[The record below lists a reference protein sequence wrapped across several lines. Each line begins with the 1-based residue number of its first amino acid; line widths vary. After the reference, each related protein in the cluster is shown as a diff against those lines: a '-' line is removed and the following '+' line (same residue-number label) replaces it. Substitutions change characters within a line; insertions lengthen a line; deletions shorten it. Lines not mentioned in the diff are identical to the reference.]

1 MNKILMSFMVLAMLA
16 TTSFAQN
23 VGGHLAL
30 NFGTTIG
37 EYNEDVSWGLGVNA
51 GVAAKFT
58 LIPMLD
64 LAPEIDFEMR
74 RASDDDVTWTTMA
87 INIPVLLRVNVM
99 PQLFLEVGP
108 TVAFLL
114 SSEMEK
120 DVELRGATVF
130 GATVSGPA
138 TVSVDL
144 GSDEIDV
151 LETFELG
158 LAAGA
163 GFTVMPK
170 LDLNFRVATGLTS
183 LVSDDVGEAKNLQLQ
198 LGGTYWFL

>member
-1 MNKILMSFMVLAMLA
+1 MSFMVLAMLA

-108 TVAFLL
+108 TVAFL
-114 SSEMEK
+114 
-120 DVELRGATVF
+120 
-130 GATVSGPA
+130 
-138 TVSVDL
+138 
-144 GSDEIDV
+144 
-151 LETFELG
+151 
-158 LAAGA
+158 
-163 GFTVMPK
+163 
-170 LDLNFRVATGLTS
+170 
-183 LVSDDVGEAKNLQLQ
+183 
-198 LGGTYWFL
+198 

>member
-37 EYNEDVSWGLGVNA
+37 EDNEDVPWGLGVNA

-74 RASDDDVTWTTMA
+74 RASDDDATWTTMA

-114 SSEMEK
+114 SSEMET
-120 DVELRGATVF
+120 DVTELGDV
-130 GATVSGPA
+130 ATVSM
-138 TVSVDL
+138 DL

-170 LDLNFRVATGLTS
+170 LDLNFRVAMGLTS
-183 LVSDDVGEAKNLQLQ
+183 LVSDDFGEAKNLQLQ

>member
-37 EYNEDVSWGLGVNA
+37 EDNEDVPWGLGVNA

-64 LAPEIDFEMR
+64 LAPEMDFELR
-74 RASDDDVTWTTMA
+74 RASDDDATWTTMA

-114 SSEMEK
+114 SSEMETEVTELG
-120 DVELRGATVF
+120 DV
-130 GATVSGPA
+130 ATVSM
-138 TVSVDL
+138 DL

-170 LDLNFRVATGLTS
+170 LDLNFRVAMGLTS
-183 LVSDDVGEAKNLQLQ
+183 LVSDDFGEAKNLQLQ

>member
-37 EYNEDVSWGLGVNA
+37 EDNEDVPWGLGVNA

-114 SSEMEK
+114 SSEMETE
-120 DVELRGATVF
+120 VTELG
-130 GATVSGPA
+130 GGA

-144 GSDEIDV
+144 GSDDIDV

-170 LDLNFRVATGLTS
+170 LDLNFRVAMGLTS
-183 LVSDDVGEAKNLQLQ
+183 LVSDDFGEAKNLQLQ

>member
-37 EYNEDVSWGLGVNA
+37 EDNEDVPWGLGVNA

-114 SSEMEK
+114 SSEMET
-120 DVELRGATVF
+120 DVDELG
-130 GATVSGPA
+130 GATVSM
-138 TVSVDL
+138 DL

-170 LDLNFRVATGLTS
+170 LDLNFRVAMGLTS

>member
-37 EYNEDVSWGLGVNA
+37 EDNEDVPWGLGVNA

-74 RASDDDVTWTTMA
+74 RASDDDATWTTMA

-114 SSEMEK
+114 SSEMETE
-120 DVELRGATVF
+120 VTELGGV
-130 GATVSGPA
+130 A

-144 GSDEIDV
+144 GSDDIDV

-170 LDLNFRVATGLTS
+170 LDLNFRVAMGLTS

>member
-37 EYNEDVSWGLGVNA
+37 EDNEDVPWGLGVNA

-74 RASDDDVTWTTMA
+74 RASDDDATWTTMA

-114 SSEMEK
+114 SSEMETEVTELG
-120 DVELRGATVF
+120 DV
-130 GATVSGPA
+130 ATVSM
-138 TVSVDL
+138 DL

-170 LDLNFRVATGLTS
+170 LDLNFRVAMGLTS
-183 LVSDDVGEAKNLQLQ
+183 LVSDDFGEAKNLQLQ

>member
-37 EYNEDVSWGLGVNA
+37 EDNEDVPWGLGVNA

-114 SSEMEK
+114 SSELEAE
-120 DVELRGATVF
+120 VTELGGV
-130 GATVSGPA
+130 A

-170 LDLNFRVATGLTS
+170 LDLNFRVAMGLTS
-183 LVSDDVGEAKNLQLQ
+183 LVSDDFGEAKNLQLQ

>member
-37 EYNEDVSWGLGVNA
+37 EDNEDVPWGLGVNA

-74 RASDDDVTWTTMA
+74 RASDDDATWTTMA

-114 SSEMEK
+114 SSEMETE
-120 DVELRGATVF
+120 VTELGGV
-130 GATVSGPA
+130 A

-170 LDLNFRVATGLTS
+170 LDLNFRVAMGLTS
-183 LVSDDVGEAKNLQLQ
+183 LVSDDFGEAKNLQLQ

>member
-1 MNKILMSFMVLAMLA
+1 MSFMVLAMLA

-114 SSEMEK
+114 SSEMETEVTELG
-120 DVELRGATVF
+120 DV
-130 GATVSGPA
+130 ATVSM
-138 TVSVDL
+138 DL

-170 LDLNFRVATGLTS
+170 LDLNFRVAMGLTS
-183 LVSDDVGEAKNLQLQ
+183 LVSDDFGEAKNLQLQ
-198 LGGTYWFL
+198 LGGTFWFL

>member
-37 EYNEDVSWGLGVNA
+37 EDNEDVPWGLGVNA

-64 LAPEIDFEMR
+64 LAPEMDFELR
-74 RASDDDVTWTTMA
+74 RASDDDATWTTMA
-87 INIPVLLRVNVM
+87 INIPVLLRVNVI

-114 SSEMEK
+114 SSEMKAES
-120 DVELRGATVF
+120 DFDGASYTM
-130 GATVSGPA
+130 
-138 TVSVDL
+138 DL
-144 GSDEIDV
+144 GSDEIDA
-151 LETFELG
+151 LETFEFG
-158 LAAGA
+158 LAAGV
-163 GFTVMPK
+163 GFAVMPK
-170 LDLNFRVATGLTS
+170 LDLNFRVAMGLTS
-183 LVSDDVGEAKNLQLQ
+183 FVSDDFAEAKNLQLQ
-198 LGGTYWFL
+198 LGGTFWFL

>member
-37 EYNEDVSWGLGVNA
+37 EDNEDVPWGLGVNA

-74 RASDDDVTWTTMA
+74 RASDDDKTWTTMA

-114 SSEMEK
+114 SSELEAE
-120 DVELRGATVF
+120 VTELGGV
-130 GATVSGPA
+130 A

-158 LAAGA
+158 LAAGV

-170 LDLNFRVATGLTS
+170 LDLNFRVAMGLTS
-183 LVSDDVGEAKNLQLQ
+183 LVSDDFGEAKNLQLQ

>member
-30 NFGTTIG
+30 NFGTAIG

-74 RASDDDVTWTTMA
+74 RASDDDETWTTMA

-114 SSEMEK
+114 SSEMETE
-120 DVELRGATVF
+120 VTELGSV
-130 GATVSGPA
+130 A

-170 LDLNFRVATGLTS
+170 LDLNFRVAMGLTS

>member
-37 EYNEDVSWGLGVNA
+37 EDNEDVPWGLGVNA

-114 SSEMEK
+114 SSEMET
-120 DVELRGATVF
+120 DVDELG
-130 GATVSGPA
+130 GATVSM
-138 TVSVDL
+138 DL

-170 LDLNFRVATGLTS
+170 LDLNFRVAMGLTS
-183 LVSDDVGEAKNLQLQ
+183 LVSDDFGEAKNLQLQ

>member
-1 MNKILMSFMVLAMLA
+1 MSFMVLAMLA

-37 EYNEDVSWGLGVNA
+37 EDNEDVPWGLGVNA

-74 RASDDDVTWTTMA
+74 RASDDDATWTTMA

-114 SSEMEK
+114 SSEMETE
-120 DVELRGATVF
+120 VTELGGV
-130 GATVSGPA
+130 A

-144 GSDEIDV
+144 GSDDIDV

-170 LDLNFRVATGLTS
+170 LDLNFRVAMGLTS
-183 LVSDDVGEAKNLQLQ
+183 LVSDDFGEAKNLQLQ

>member
-37 EYNEDVSWGLGVNA
+37 EDNEDVPWGLGVNA

-64 LAPEIDFEMR
+64 LVPEIDFEMR
-74 RASDDDVTWTTMA
+74 RASDDDATWTTMA

-114 SSEMEK
+114 SSEMETE
-120 DVELRGATVF
+120 VTELGSV
-130 GATVSGPA
+130 A

-144 GSDEIDV
+144 GSDDIDV

-170 LDLNFRVATGLTS
+170 LDLNFRVAMGLTS
-183 LVSDDVGEAKNLQLQ
+183 LVSDDFGEAKNLQLQ

>member
-114 SSEMEK
+114 SSEMET
-120 DVELRGATVF
+120 DVTELGDV
-130 GATVSGPA
+130 ATVSM
-138 TVSVDL
+138 DL

-170 LDLNFRVATGLTS
+170 LDLNFRVAMGLTS

>member
-1 MNKILMSFMVLAMLA
+1 MSFMVLAMLA

-37 EYNEDVSWGLGVNA
+37 EDNEDVPWGLGVNA

-74 RASDDDVTWTTMA
+74 RASDDDATWTTMA

-114 SSEMEK
+114 SSEMETE
-120 DVELRGATVF
+120 VTELGGV
-130 GATVSGPA
+130 ATVSM
-138 TVSVDL
+138 DL

-170 LDLNFRVATGLTS
+170 LDLNFRVAMGLTS

>member
-30 NFGTTIG
+30 NFGTAIG

-114 SSEMEK
+114 SSEMETEVTELG
-120 DVELRGATVF
+120 DV
-130 GATVSGPA
+130 ATVSM
-138 TVSVDL
+138 DL

-170 LDLNFRVATGLTS
+170 LDLNFRVAMGLTS

>member
-1 MNKILMSFMVLAMLA
+1 MSFMVLAMLA

-37 EYNEDVSWGLGVNA
+37 EDNEDVPWGLGVNA

-74 RASDDDVTWTTMA
+74 RASDDDATWTTMA

-114 SSEMEK
+114 SSEMETEVTELG
-120 DVELRGATVF
+120 DV
-130 GATVSGPA
+130 ATVSM
-138 TVSVDL
+138 DL

-170 LDLNFRVATGLTS
+170 LDLNFRVAMGLTS
-183 LVSDDVGEAKNLQLQ
+183 LVSDDFGEAKNLQLQ

>member
-37 EYNEDVSWGLGVNA
+37 EDNEDVPWGLGVNA

-74 RASDDDVTWTTMA
+74 RASDDDATWTTMA

-114 SSEMEK
+114 SSEMETE
-120 DVELRGATVF
+120 VTERGV
-130 GATVSGPA
+130 VA

-144 GSDEIDV
+144 GSDDIDV

-170 LDLNFRVATGLTS
+170 LDLNFRVAMGLTS
-183 LVSDDVGEAKNLQLQ
+183 LVSDDFGEAKNLQLQ

>member
-114 SSEMEK
+114 SSEMETEVTELG
-120 DVELRGATVF
+120 DV
-130 GATVSGPA
+130 ATVSM
-138 TVSVDL
+138 DL

-170 LDLNFRVATGLTS
+170 LDLNFRVAMGLTS
-183 LVSDDVGEAKNLQLQ
+183 LVSDDFGEAKNLQLQ

>member
-37 EYNEDVSWGLGVNA
+37 EDNEDVPWGLGVNA

-74 RASDDDVTWTTMA
+74 RASDDDATWTTMA

-114 SSEMEK
+114 SSEMETE
-120 DVELRGATVF
+120 VTELGSV
-130 GATVSGPA
+130 A

-144 GSDEIDV
+144 GSDDIDV

-170 LDLNFRVATGLTS
+170 LDLNFRVAMGLTS

>member
-37 EYNEDVSWGLGVNA
+37 EDNEDVPWGLGVNA

-114 SSEMEK
+114 SSEMETE
-120 DVELRGATVF
+120 VTVL
-130 GATVSGPA
+130 GGGA

-144 GSDEIDV
+144 GSDDIDV

-170 LDLNFRVATGLTS
+170 LDLNFRVAMGLTS
-183 LVSDDVGEAKNLQLQ
+183 LVSDDFGEAKNLQLQ

>member
-1 MNKILMSFMVLAMLA
+1 MSFMVLAMLA

-114 SSEMEK
+114 SSELEAE
-120 DVELRGATVF
+120 VTELGGV
-130 GATVSGPA
+130 A

-170 LDLNFRVATGLTS
+170 LDLNFRVAMGLTS
-183 LVSDDVGEAKNLQLQ
+183 LVSDDFGEAKNLQLQ

>member
-37 EYNEDVSWGLGVNA
+37 EDNEDVPWGLGVNA

-64 LAPEIDFEMR
+64 LVPEIDFEMR
-74 RASDDDVTWTTMA
+74 RASDDDATWTTMA

-114 SSEMEK
+114 SSEMET
-120 DVELRGATVF
+120 DDATF
-130 GATVSGPA
+130 SM
-138 TVSVDL
+138 DL

-170 LDLNFRVATGLTS
+170 LDLNFRVAMGLTS
-183 LVSDDVGEAKNLQLQ
+183 FVSDDFGEAKNLQLQ

>member
-114 SSEMEK
+114 SSEMETE
-120 DVELRGATVF
+120 VTELGSV
-130 GATVSGPA
+130 ATVSM
-138 TVSVDL
+138 DL

-170 LDLNFRVATGLTS
+170 LDLNFRVAMGLTS
-183 LVSDDVGEAKNLQLQ
+183 LVSDDFGEAKNLQLQ

>member
-37 EYNEDVSWGLGVNA
+37 EDNEDVPWGLGVNA

-74 RASDDDVTWTTMA
+74 RASDDDATWTTMA

-114 SSEMEK
+114 SSEMETE
-120 DVELRGATVF
+120 VTELGSV
-130 GATVSGPA
+130 A

-170 LDLNFRVATGLTS
+170 LDLNFRVAMGLTS

>member
-37 EYNEDVSWGLGVNA
+37 EDNEDVPWGLGVNA

-74 RASDDDVTWTTMA
+74 RASDDDATWTTMA

-114 SSEMEK
+114 SSEMETE
-120 DVELRGATVF
+120 VTELGGV
-130 GATVSGPA
+130 A

-144 GSDEIDV
+144 GSDDIDV

-170 LDLNFRVATGLTS
+170 LDLNFRVAMGLTS
-183 LVSDDVGEAKNLQLQ
+183 LVSDDFGEAKNLQLQ

>member
-37 EYNEDVSWGLGVNA
+37 EDNEDVPWGLGVNA

-74 RASDDDVTWTTMA
+74 RASDDDATWTTMA

-114 SSEMEK
+114 SSEMETE
-120 DVELRGATVF
+120 VTELGGV
-130 GATVSGPA
+130 A

-144 GSDEIDV
+144 GSDDIDV

-158 LAAGA
+158 LAAGV
-163 GFTVMPK
+163 GFAVMPK
-170 LDLNFRVATGLTS
+170 LDLNFRVAMGLTS
-183 LVSDDVGEAKNLQLQ
+183 FVSDDVGEAKNLQLQ

>member
-37 EYNEDVSWGLGVNA
+37 EDNEDVPWGLGVNA

-74 RASDDDVTWTTMA
+74 RASDDDATWTTMA

-114 SSEMEK
+114 SSEMETE
-120 DVELRGATVF
+120 VTELGGGV
-130 GATVSGPA
+130 ATVSM
-138 TVSVDL
+138 DL

-170 LDLNFRVATGLTS
+170 LDLNFRVAMGLTS
-183 LVSDDVGEAKNLQLQ
+183 LVSDDFGEAKNLQLQ

>member
-37 EYNEDVSWGLGVNA
+37 EDNEDVPWGLGVNA

-74 RASDDDVTWTTMA
+74 RASDDDKTWTTMA

-114 SSEMEK
+114 SSELEAE
-120 DVELRGATVF
+120 VTELGSV
-130 GATVSGPA
+130 A

-158 LAAGA
+158 LAAGV

-170 LDLNFRVATGLTS
+170 LDLNFRVAMGLTS
-183 LVSDDVGEAKNLQLQ
+183 LVSDDFGEAKNLQLQ

>member
-37 EYNEDVSWGLGVNA
+37 EDNEDVPWGLGVNA

-74 RASDDDVTWTTMA
+74 RASDDDATWTTMA

-114 SSEMEK
+114 SSEMET
-120 DVELRGATVF
+120 DVTELGV
-130 GATVSGPA
+130 VS

-170 LDLNFRVATGLTS
+170 LDLNFRVAMGLTS

>member
-1 MNKILMSFMVLAMLA
+1 MECFFEILIKILRTFEGDSSNQRVMLE
-16 TTSFAQN
+16 
-23 VGGHLAL
+23 GHLAL

-37 EYNEDVSWGLGVNA
+37 EDNEDVPWGLGVNA

-114 SSEMEK
+114 SSE
-120 DVELRGATVF
+120 VETDAGLG
-130 GATVSGPA
+130 GATVSM
-138 TVSVDL
+138 DL

-170 LDLNFRVATGLTS
+170 LDLNFRVAMG
-183 LVSDDVGEAKNLQLQ
+183 
-198 LGGTYWFL
+198 

>member
-37 EYNEDVSWGLGVNA
+37 EDNEDVPWGLGVNA

-74 RASDDDVTWTTMA
+74 RASDDDATWTTMA

-114 SSEMEK
+114 SSEMETE
-120 DVELRGATVF
+120 VTELGGV
-130 GATVSGPA
+130 ATVSM
-138 TVSVDL
+138 DL

-170 LDLNFRVATGLTS
+170 LDLNFRVAMGLTS
-183 LVSDDVGEAKNLQLQ
+183 LVSDDFGEAKNLQLQ

>member
-37 EYNEDVSWGLGVNA
+37 EDNEDVPWGLGVNA

-74 RASDDDVTWTTMA
+74 RASDDDKTWTTMA

-114 SSEMEK
+114 SSELEAE
-120 DVELRGATVF
+120 VTELGGV
-130 GATVSGPA
+130 A

-170 LDLNFRVATGLTS
+170 LDLNFRVAMGLTS
-183 LVSDDVGEAKNLQLQ
+183 LVSDDFGEAKNLQLQ

>member
-37 EYNEDVSWGLGVNA
+37 ENNEDVPWGLGVNA

-74 RASDDDVTWTTMA
+74 RASDDDVTWTTMT

-114 SSEMEK
+114 SSEMET

-130 GATVSGPA
+130 GATVSGA

-144 GSDEIDV
+144 GSDDIDV

-170 LDLNFRVATGLTS
+170 LDLNFRVAMGLTS

>member
-114 SSEMEK
+114 SSEIEAE
-120 DVELRGATVF
+120 VTELGGV
-130 GATVSGPA
+130 A

-170 LDLNFRVATGLTS
+170 LDLNFRVAMGLTS

>member
-1 MNKILMSFMVLAMLA
+1 
-16 TTSFAQN
+16 
-23 VGGHLAL
+23 
-30 NFGTTIG
+30 
-37 EYNEDVSWGLGVNA
+37 VSWGLGVNA

-120 DVELRGATVF
+120 DVELRGVTVF

-170 LDLNFRVATGLTS
+170 LDLNFRVAMGLTS
-183 LVSDDVGEAKNLQLQ
+183 FVSDDFAEAKNLQLQ
-198 LGGTYWFL
+198 LGGTFWFL